1 MRAIQR
7 ETLAI
12 PHKVEFAISE
22 SGDGAPPAATQRN
35 LLRRLKGWYAL
46 EFEPKINPADEN
58 PPTKFCLT
66 IDNKRFNELYRLF
79 ENGLKFGIESP
90 ELYEL
95 ANRWVRPFSYSD
107 QKPFEAW
114 EIMRGIVKL
123 PKIAKAKN
131 SATNEPTFKLPQGTK
146 WQNLEIKFESP
157 FDVAISLNGKK
168 LESSTHE
175 KMGFFRSRTGDR
187 VPDKQWALLRLLA
200 AIYVLAKQS
209 GIERVPATIADLTKA
224 LGTEGSV
231 MTAKKKLSQRL
242 QFIFGIQD
250 DPFDDYEHW
259 GYYKTK
265 FSLVPESDLRRANPF
280 EFGRK
285 YDDEKLYGDI
295 ENEEDSNL
303 TGQ

>member
-12 PHKVEFAISE
+12 PHKIEFAISE
-22 SGDGAPPAATQRN
+22 SGEGAPPVATQRN

-58 PPTKFCLT
+58 PPTKLCLT

-79 ENGLKFGIESP
+79 ENGLKFGIESS

-114 EIMRGIVKL
+114 EIMRGIIKL

-131 SATNEPTFKLPQGTK
+131 STTNEQIFKLPQGTK
-146 WQNLEIKFESP
+146 WQSLEIKFESP
-157 FDVAISLNGKK
+157 FDVTISLNGKK

-200 AIYVLAKQS
+200 AIYILSKQS

-242 QFIFGIQD
+242 QLIFGIQD

-265 FSLVPESDLRRANPF
+265 FNLVPESDLRRANPF

-285 YDDEKLYGDI
+285 YDDEKLYGNI

-303 TGQ
+303 TG